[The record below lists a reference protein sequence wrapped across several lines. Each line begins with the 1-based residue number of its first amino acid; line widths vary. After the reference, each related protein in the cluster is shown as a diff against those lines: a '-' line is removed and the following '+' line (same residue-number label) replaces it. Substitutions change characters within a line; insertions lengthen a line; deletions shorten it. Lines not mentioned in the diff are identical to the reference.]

1 MVQQTLTRQHAAERE
16 ATPHTIARPPTRL
29 PSPPSHTRQIQ
40 PALEDL
46 CSMKNQAQFTPHA
59 ASVWMCALSIYD
71 PAHVTQSLLEMG
83 LSPDPFPDLGK
94 VIQKCER
101 KRREAAGTMPKT
113 DGPLTLPPELVGLIA
128 ERLELEV

>member
-1 MVQQTLTRQHAAERE
+1 MSATQVTPYLQYENDHE
-16 ATPHTIARPPTRL
+16 ATPHTIARPQTRL
-29 PSPPSHTRQIQ
+29 PSPPSHTRKIQ

-71 PAHVTQSLLEMG
+71 TAHVTQALLEMG
-83 LSPDPFPDLGK
+83 LSPDPFPDLAK

-101 KRREAAGTMPKT
+101 KRREAAGTLPKT
-113 DGPLTLPPELVGLIA
+113 DGPVSLPAELLALIA
-128 ERLELEV
+128 ERLER